1 MKKLFLTGVVALS
14 LATGTVVAVEHNWEM
29 SIVLKEPG
37 KEPMLYRDMML
48 TREDCS
54 QILSDARKQMAESRL
69 PPVTITPH
77 TGGPPL

>member
-1 MKKLFLTGVVALS
+1 
-14 LATGTVVAVEHNWEM
+14 LATGTVVAVERNWEM

-54 QILSDARKQMAESRL
+54 QILSESKWRNRDCRR
-69 PPVTITPH
+69 
-77 TGGPPL
+77 